1 MRKSIAGIIVMAVC
15 ILIMGIAAFAAEIDL
30 TSLGDDELKQLY
42 EEVKA
47 EMINRNLPVSK
58 EITLREGKFV
68 VGEDIL
74 PGTYTITCRETDG
87 EKLGDAYSSLGSALE
102 GLDDENSGAGGLM
115 DALGGM
121 MEDVALTRVEV
132 LGDYG
137 SVRKSFEMKG
147 GETTTIT
154 LEENTALEV
163 TGGTVSLEAE

>member
-1 MRKSIAGIIVMAVC
+1 
-15 ILIMGIAAFAAEIDL
+15 
-30 TSLGDDELKQLY
+30 
-42 EEVKA
+42 
-47 EMINRNLPVSK
+47 
-58 EITLREGKFV
+58 
-68 VGEDIL
+68 
-74 PGTYTITCRETDG
+74 
-87 EKLGDAYSSLGSALE
+87 
-102 GLDDENSGAGGLM
+102 M

>member
-1 MRKSIAGIIVMAVC
+1 MKRIVRTVITVICALM
-15 ILIMGIAAFAAEIDL
+15 MGITALASDIDL
-30 TSLGDDELKQLY
+30 SSLGDDQLKQLY
-42 EEVKA
+42 EDVRA
-47 EMINRNLPVSK
+47 EMVNRNLPISK

-102 GLDDENSGAGGLM
+102 GLDSENSGAGGLM

-163 TGGTVSLEAE
+163 TGGTVSLESE